1 MKKTRDIHHFWLF
14 PKQPRIYHFF
24 IDFLSFVL
32 SFSKETEENE

>member
-14 PKQPRIYHFF
+14 PKQPSFLSIFYRLF
-24 IDFLSFVL
+24 IDFL

>member
-14 PKQPRIYHFF
+14 PKKPEF
-24 IDFLSFVL
+24 IIFL